1 MLRLSSSPNSI
12 CELEVFVQRLSEK
25 YKICQERYPDI
36 LISLTEAVNN
46 AIVHGNQENQVKEV
60 LVEHTY
66 NEKGL
71 TFVVSDE
78 GNGFDSRDIPDPTR
92 VENIQ
97 RLGGRGVFLMR
108 QLADRLK
115 YTNNG
120 RTVVIYFNV

>member
-12 CELEVFVQRLSEK
+12 CELEVFVQQLSEK

-46 AIVHGNQENQVKEV
+46 AIIHGNRENQVKEV
-60 LVEHTY
+60 VVEHTY

-78 GNGFDSRDIPDPTR
+78 GNGFDSQDIPDPTG
-92 VENIQ
+92 VENLEK
-97 RLGGRGVFLMR
+97 LGGRGVFLMR
-108 QLADRLK
+108 QLADRLRF
-115 YTNNG
+115 TNNG
-120 RTVVIYFNV
+120 RSVVIFFNV

>member
-12 CELEVFVQRLSEK
+12 CELEVFIQNLSKK

-46 AIVHGNQENQVKEV
+46 AIVHGNQENHIKEV
-60 LVEHTY
+60 VVEHTY

-78 GNGFDSRDIPDPTR
+78 GNGFDSKTIPDPTR
-92 VENIQ
+92 LENLEK
-97 RLGGRGVFLMR
+97 LGGRGVFLMR

-115 YTNNG
+115 FTNNG
-120 RTVVIYFNV
+120 RSVVIFFNV

>member
-12 CELEVFVQRLSEK
+12 CELEVFVQQLSEK

-46 AIVHGNQENQVKEV
+46 AIIHGNRENQVKEV
-60 LVEHTY
+60 VVEHTY

-78 GNGFDSRDIPDPTR
+78 GNGFDSRDIPDPTG
-92 VENIQ
+92 VEN
-97 RLGGRGVFLMR
+97 LEKVGGRGVFLMR
-108 QLADRLK
+108 QLADRLRF
-115 YTNNG
+115 TNNG
-120 RTVVIYFNV
+120 RSVVIFFNV